1 MEIKVFNELQ
11 QDCIFIR
18 NEVFVK
24 EQKFENEFDDIDK
37 ISKHIVLYNDNKA
50 VGTCRVFKEDNHYV
64 IGRVAVL
71 INYRSGGY
79 GKKLVIAAEEVIKSL
94 GGSDIKIS
102 AQVRIKDFYQ
112 KLGYVMYG
120 EEYLDEYC
128 PHITMLKSI

>member
-1 MEIKVFNELQ
+1 MEIKVFNELH

-37 ISKHIVLYNDNKA
+37 ISKHIVLYKENEA
-50 VGTCRVFKEDNHYV
+50 IGTCRVFKEDNHYV

-71 INYRSGGY
+71 FNYRSGGY
-79 GKKLVIAAEEVIKSL
+79 GKKLIIAAEELIKSL
-94 GGSDIKIS
+94 GGTDIKIS

-128 PHITMLKSI
+128 PHIIMLKSI